1 MKLNQWLTQEF
12 INSISF
18 LNENENSNL
27 TTIYY
32 LLYGLYGNRETSS
45 IVDSVNDKTIIA
57 DIVNTT
63 YLKKWNM
70 LKNIYSM
77 DIEIKNKENGTTVT
91 ETNDIYGYNGEYA
104 RDYTKVIETLK
115 NNNYNDLFTL
125 IKNDLD
131 TFQNL
136 NYYKIIVKDIADI
149 VTTVVYYTH

>member
-1 MKLNQWLTQEF
+1 MKLNQWLTQDF

-32 LLYGLYGNRETSS
+32 LLYGLYGARETSS

-63 YLKKWNM
+63 YLRKWNM

-77 DIEIKNKENGTTVT
+77 DIHLSFIC
-91 ETNDIYGYNGEYA
+91 
-104 RDYTKVIETLK
+104 
-115 NNNYNDLFTL
+115 
-125 IKNDLD
+125 
-131 TFQNL
+131 
-136 NYYKIIVKDIADI
+136 
-149 VTTVVYYTH
+149 